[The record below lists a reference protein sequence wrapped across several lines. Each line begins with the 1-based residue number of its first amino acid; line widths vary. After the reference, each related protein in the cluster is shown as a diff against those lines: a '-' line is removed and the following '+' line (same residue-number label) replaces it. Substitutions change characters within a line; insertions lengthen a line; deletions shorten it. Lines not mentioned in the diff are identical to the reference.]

1 MVAKKGV
8 KRKGRK
14 VSRKVSRTRTS
25 SRVSSRVSSRSSGII
40 ASTKKFNLVISNLIL
55 FAIIFVVSL
64 GLYYVSSNDF
74 YANMF
79 WMVALLTGFLS
90 VAFLLVYLILLV
102 MRYLGKEN

>member
-25 SRVSSRVSSRSSGII
+25 SRVSSRSSGII
-40 ASTKKFNLVISNLIL
+40 ASAKKFNLVISNLIL

-102 MRYLGKEN
+102 MRYLGK

>member
-14 VSRKVSRTRTS
+14 VSRKVSRTRT
-25 SRVSSRVSSRSSGII
+25 SSRVSSRSSGII